1 LFLLSG
7 DPLAAVKANAGVT
20 LFLLVIAAL
29 MAGGLIRP
37 TELLGVAKP
46 YELVAD

>member
-29 MAGGLIRP
+29 TACGLIRP
-37 TELLGVAKP
+37 AELLGVAKP
-46 YELVAD
+46 YD